1 MNGAFSETSDP
12 KAWFVHDRFGAF
24 LHWGIYSHSGKE
36 ASWGLQRGLQSYA
49 DYDRYKTVFE
59 ADLYD
64 PFEWAR
70 QLREAG
76 IRYATLATK
85 HHDGFSLWDTEY
97 SDYKVTNSPAG
108 RDMLAPY
115 VEALRKEGLRV
126 GFYYSL
132 LDWHHEQFPIDS
144 VHPLARRRE
153 DAKNPMH
160 GYCYSFE

>member
-1 MNGAFSETSDP
+1 MNRAISENSDP

-49 DYDRYKTVFE
+49 DYDRYQSVFE

-70 QLREAG
+70 QLRDAG

-85 HHDGFSLWDTEY
+85 HHDGFSLWDTAY
-97 SDYKVTNSPAG
+97 SDYKVTNTPAG
-108 RDMLAPY
+108 PRHARALCRGIAQGRASRRVLLLA
-115 VEALRKEGLRV
+115 AR
-126 GFYYSL
+126 
-132 LDWHHEQFPIDS
+132 
-144 VHPLARRRE
+144 LA
-153 DAKNPMH
+153 
-160 GYCYSFE
+160 S